1 MNAKLKKTIK
11 IVCVLIVT
19 LAAVYWLGP
28 QPSEPNPVIPP
39 INLPS
44 DLSLLEHQINESER
58 ATPGIKPGCEAK
70 IIWADSS
77 QKQKAKLV
85 FLYVH
90 GGTSTHNEGDPVHRN
105 IARAFNANLYLARLA
120 GHGVDLGDQTFAK
133 TTADDF
139 LISAEHALAVAEKLG
154 DEVIVMGTSFGGAL
168 TTYLASRHPEIKA
181 IILYSPC
188 IKAYD
193 ERIDFFTKPWGLQ
206 IVKLLT
212 GSNTFDSPILNV
224 KHPEYWTT
232 HYDLNFLAQ
241 FQCTLVYLNNRKEN
255 FKKIKCPV
263 FMAYWYKDKT
273 TQDTTASVAG
283 MLEMFD
289 ALGSSNKQ
297 RQAFPLAASHAIIT
311 PGLSSEV
318 EGVQKATIKFLNESL
333 GR

>member
-1 MNAKLKKTIK
+1 MNPKVIMIVLAFIATI
-11 IVCVLIVT
+11 V
-19 LAAVYWLGP
+19 AVYWLGP
-28 QPSEPNPVIPP
+28 RPSKPNPIVPP
-39 INLPS
+39 VSLSS
-44 DLSLLEHQINESER
+44 DLSLLEHQITESESI
-58 ATPGIKPGCEAK
+58 TPGIKPECEAK

-77 QKQKAKLV
+77 QKQKTKLV

-90 GGTSTHNEGDPVHRN
+90 GGTSTHNDGDPVHRN
-105 IARAFNANLYLARLA
+105 IARAFSANLYLARLA
-120 GHGVDLGDQTFAK
+120 GHGVDLGDQTFAE

-139 LISAEHALAVAEKLG
+139 LVSAEHALAVAKKIG
-154 DEVIVMGTSFGGAL
+154 DEVIVMGTSFGGSLA
-168 TTYLASRHPEIKA
+168 TYLAARHPEIRA

-206 IVKLLT
+206 IVKLLS
-212 GSNTFDSPILNV
+212 GSNTFDSPILKV

-241 FQCTLVYLNNRKEN
+241 FQSTLVYTNRKEN
-255 FKKIKCPV
+255 FEKIKCPV
-263 FMAYWYKDKT
+263 FMAYWYKDEA
-273 TQDTTASVAG
+273 TQDTTTSVAS

-297 RQAFPLAASHAIIT
+297 KQAFPQAASHAIIT

-318 EGVQKATIKFLNESL
+318 EAVQKATIKFLKESI
-333 GR
+333 

>member
-1 MNAKLKKTIK
+1 MNPKLKITLK
-11 IVCVLIVT
+11 IVTALIVT
-19 LAAVYWLGP
+19 IVGTYCFGP
-28 QPSEPNPVIPP
+28 RPSEPNPIIPP
-39 INLPS
+39 INLSP
-44 DLSLLEHQINESER
+44 DLSLLERQITESER
-58 ATPGIKPGCEAK
+58 TTPGIKPGCEAK

-77 QKQKAKLV
+77 QRQKTKLV

-90 GGTSTHNEGDPVHRN
+90 GGTSTHNDGDPVHRN

-120 GHGVDLGDQTFAK
+120 GHGVDMGDQTFAE

-139 LISAEHALAVAEKLG
+139 LVSAEHALTVAKKLG

-193 ERIDFFTKPWGLQ
+193 ERIEFFTKPWGLQ
-206 IVKLLT
+206 IVKLLS
-212 GSNTFDSPILNV
+212 GSNTFDSPMLNV

-241 FQCTLVYLNNRKEN
+241 FQSTLVYTNRKEN
-255 FKKIKCPV
+255 FEKIKCPV

-273 TQDTTASVAG
+273 TQDTTASVAS
-283 MLEMFD
+283 MLAMFD

-297 RQAFPLAASHAIIT
+297 KQAFPLAASHAIIT

-318 EGVQKATIKFLNESL
+318 EAVEKATIKFLNETY
-333 GR
+333 